1 MTRNLSKVSEK
12 QDIPTVGFIENINY
26 GGKIS
31 H

>member
-26 GGKIS
+26 GGQN
-31 H
+31 

>member
-26 GGKIS
+26 GGGQN
-31 H
+31 